1 MAVNRVME
9 LYRQKKPS
17 FGTYI
22 SIQAPLAIEAAA
34 SAGMDFV
41 RIDSYK
47 HRYNPENLDN
57 MIRTA
62 LSYGVTP
69 WVRCRNDP
77 WDIMQ
82 ALDNG
87 AMVVSMKI
95 NSVEDARAAVAATY
109 YPPRGV
115 REPSRA
121 KRYKSMPV
129 GEYLDWY
136 NDNVLVSLQLESPGA
151 LENYREIV
159 KVEGAECIQFGKHGI
174 AAALGV
180 PLDQAGIG
188 RAHV

>member
-1 MAVNRVME
+1 MVIQNRVRE
-9 LYRQKKPS
+9 LYRERKPS

-22 SIQAPLAIEAAA
+22 TIQTPLAVEAAA
-34 SAGMDFV
+34 AAGMDFV

-57 MIRTA
+57 MIRTS

-69 WVRCRNDP
+69 WVRCKNDA

-87 AMVVSMKI
+87 ALIVSMKV
-95 NSVEDARAAVAATY
+95 NTAEDARAAVAATY

-121 KRYKSMPV
+121 KRHKSMPADQ
-129 GEYLDWY
+129 YLDWY
-136 NDNVLVSLQLESPGA
+136 NDQILVSLQLESPGA

-159 KVEGAECIQFGKHGI
+159 KVEGADIIQFGKHGF
-174 AAALGV
+174 AAALGISMDLARHSSG
-180 PLDQAGIG
+180 P
-188 RAHV
+188 